1 MVEEREFEEKER
13 ELPDK
18 KFDRKRE
25 ENENK
30 RRIRELEEASIRL
43 GRPPLL
49 SRGGGLQDEPQNRLI
64 KETLKNLQ
72 EEIGEMKSYL
82 KEILEILREKEK

>member
-13 ELPDK
+13 ELPGKRIDSE
-18 KFDRKRE
+18 RE
-25 ENENK
+25 ENESN
-30 RRIRELEEASIRL
+30 RRIRELEEANRRL

-49 SRGGGLQDEPQNRLI
+49 SRAGGLQDEPQNRLI

-72 EEIGEMKSYL
+72 EDIAEMKNYL
-82 KEILEILREKEK
+82 KEILKILSEREK